1 MTAEDGAGAPPA
13 GPEPVPGIAPD
24 APDAPDA
31 RAEAVVRAGRKARK
45 SLREIAVDLFGVD
58 PGSAACPGLDPGSG
72 AGRVEA
78 EWRPDGWLRA
88 RVRRMLQRARAAA
101 KRGPGGG

>member
-1 MTAEDGAGAPPA
+1 MTAEDGAGEPPA
-13 GPEPVPGIAPD
+13 GPEPVPGT

-31 RAEAVVRAGRKARK
+31 RAEAVVQAGRKARK
-45 SLREIAVDLFGVD
+45 SLREIAVDLFGAD
-58 PGSAACPGLDPGSG
+58 PGSASG
-72 AGRVEA
+72 AGRVAA
-78 EWRPDGWLRA
+78 EWHPDGPMRA

>member
-1 MTAEDGAGAPPA
+1 MTAEDGAGEPPA

-24 APDAPDA
+24 A
-31 RAEAVVRAGRKARK
+31 RAEAVVQAGRKARK

-58 PGSAACPGLDPGSG
+58 PGSASG
-72 AGRVEA
+72 AGRVAA
-78 EWRPDGWLRA
+78 EWHPDGWLRA
-88 RVRRMLQRARAAA
+88 RVRRMLQRARTAA

>member
-24 APDAPDA
+24 APDA
-31 RAEAVVRAGRKARK
+31 RAKAVVQAGRKARK

-58 PGSAACPGLDPGSG
+58 TGSASG
-72 AGRVEA
+72 AGRVAA
-78 EWRPDGWLRA
+78 EWHPDGWLRA

>member
-1 MTAEDGAGAPPA
+1 MSAEDGAGEPPA
-13 GPEPVPGIAPD
+13 GPDPGT

-31 RAEAVVRAGRKARK
+31 RAEAVVQAGRKARK

-72 AGRVEA
+72 AGRVAA
-78 EWRPDGWLRA
+78 EWHPDGPMRA
-88 RVRRMLQRARAAA
+88 RVRRLLQRARAAA